1 MTHEIST
8 ERLRSQRLAQGALRR
23 PADVVAWFGA
33 VQAQEYGPARW
44 ALALRMK
51 SDSLDASVTRAFDE
65 GLILRTHVM
74 RPTWHFV
81 TPDDIR
87 WLLDLTAPQIRRR
100 MAPYERALELNTR
113 TITRAIRVVELALAG
128 RRFLMRSE
136 LGDRLESAG
145 LGLRGQRLGHLMMH
159 AELNAVVCSGPRRGK
174 QFTYALLDERAPVGK
189 RLARDEAVG
198 ELTRRYFRSHG
209 PATARDF
216 MWWSGLTAADAR
228 RGLEMIRARPVEVDG
243 QRYWRTGQAPRG
255 ALSSELVHLLPIYD
269 EYLVAYRDRE
279 AVPHGPAVIGLKNA
293 AAVTFQHALV
303 IAGQVAG
310 TWRVAP
316 HRSGVRLQLTPLRTL
331 TPTERRETLEAVKR
345 YEQFLSCRIEA
356 TITGRA

>member
-1 MTHEIST
+1 MTNRIST
-8 ERLRSQRLAQGALRR
+8 ERLCSQRLTQGALRR

-33 VQAQEYGPARW
+33 VQAQEYGPAKW

-51 SDSLDASVTRAFDE
+51 SDTLDASVTQAFDE

-81 TPDDIR
+81 TPGDIR

-100 MAPYERALELNTR
+100 MAPYERALELDTR
-113 TITRAIRVVELALAG
+113 TITRGIRLIERALGG

-136 LGDRLESAG
+136 LADRLESAG

-174 QFTYALLDERAPVGK
+174 QFTYALLEERAPGGK
-189 RLARDEAVG
+189 PLARDQAVA

-209 PATARDF
+209 PATTRDF
-216 MWWSGLTAADAR
+216 MWWSGLTAADAK
-228 RGLEMIRARPVEVDG
+228 RGLEMIHARPVDLDG
-243 QRYWRTGQAPRG
+243 KRYWRTGQAPRG
-255 ALSSELVHLLPIYD
+255 ALSSELAHLLPIYD
-269 EYLVAYRDRE
+269 EYLVAYRDRQ
-279 AVPHGPAVIGLKNA
+279 AVPHGPGVSGFKDGAS
-293 AAVTFQHALV
+293 VTFQNALV
-303 IAGQVAG
+303 IAGHVAG
-310 TWRVAP
+310 TWRVSP
-316 HRSGVRLQLTPLRTL
+316 YKSGLRLQLTPLRTL
-331 TPTERRETLEAVKR
+331 TLIERRATLAAVSR
-345 YEQFLSCRIEA
+345 HERFLSCRIEA